1 MEISETD
8 NSSNTPAK
16 TFQEKKDGI
25 NSTPEQSK
33 TNFLESD
40 QRKQKKNKNV
50 KIEDVDVDDDS
61 EGDEAE
67 TDLDKQN
74 QKQVKMGKALQ
85 LK

>member
-33 TNFLESD
+33 TNFLE
-40 QRKQKKNKNV
+40 
-50 KIEDVDVDDDS
+50 
-61 EGDEAE
+61 GD
-67 TDLDKQN
+67 
-74 QKQVKMGKALQ
+74 
-85 LK
+85 